1 MRFIPLS
8 DHIGAQVHDLDL
20 DRPIS
25 AEVAAELHQALGA
38 HKLLLFRQGSISDDT
53 HVRLLE
59 SMGRIM
65 REDEAGSLFTHV
77 GTTPDAYVKGTD
89 RLRFHSDWQCAESGA
104 LQVISLYAE
113 EMEHDD
119 PTIFADMT
127 YAARSLPSD
136 LRDRVASFDLVQCTD
151 FSGATPKD
159 GHFRLSAQAPGVA
172 DAYFPRSV
180 HPLLGR
186 HRVTGEE
193 LLNVSEQQTSHIVG
207 MSEDES
213 DVVFAELAQHQY
225 GDDNR
230 YVHHWQVGDLVIWD
244 NIALQHARDASTGPS
259 GRRLRRV
266 VLNELDFADL
276 FAELPE
282 AVTMS

>member
-1 MRFIPLS
+1 MRFVPLS
-8 DHIGAQVHDLDL
+8 DHIGVQVQDLDL
-20 DRPIS
+20 DQPIT
-25 AEVAAELHQALGA
+25 AAIAAELHEALAA

-65 REDEAGSLFTHV
+65 REDDAGSLFTYV

-113 EMEHDD
+113 EMQYDD

-127 YAARSLPSD
+127 HAARSLPSD
-136 LRDRVASFDLVQCTD
+136 LRDRVANLGLVQCTD
-151 FSGATPKD
+151 FSGATPKG
-159 GHFRLSAQAPGVA
+159 GHFRLSAQKPGVP
-172 DAYFPRSV
+172 DVYFPRSV

-193 LLNVSEQQTSHIVG
+193 LLNVSEQQSSHILG

-213 DVVFAELAQHQY
+213 DVVFAELAPHQY
-225 GDDNR
+225 GDHNR

-276 FAELPE
+276 FAALPE
-282 AVTMS
+282 AAAMS

>member
-1 MRFIPLS
+1 MRYTPLS
-8 DHIGAQVHDLDL
+8 DHIGVQVLDLDL
-20 DRPIS
+20 DQPVS
-25 AEVAAELHQALGA
+25 ADVAAELHEALAA
-38 HKLLLFRQGSISDDT
+38 HKLLLFRQGAISDDV
-53 HVRLLE
+53 HVQLLE

-65 REDEAGSLFTHV
+65 REDEVGSLFTYV
-77 GTTPDAYVKGTD
+77 GTSPDAYVKGTD
-89 RLRFHSDWQCAESGA
+89 RLRFHSDWQCSENGA
-104 LQVISLYAE
+104 LQVISLYAQ

-127 YAARSLPSD
+127 HAARSLPAE
-136 LRDRVASFDLVQCTD
+136 LRSEVDGYDLVQCTD

-159 GHFRLSAQAPGVA
+159 GHFRLSAQASGVS

-207 MSEDES
+207 KTEDES
-213 DVVFAELAQHQY
+213 DVVFAQLAPYQY
-225 GDDNR
+225 ADANR

-259 GRRLRRV
+259 GRKLRRV

-276 FAELPE
+276 FPEVPE

>member
-1 MRFIPLS
+1 MRYTPLS

-20 DRPIS
+20 GAPIS
-25 AEVAAELHQALGA
+25 GDVAAELNTALA
-38 HKLLLFRQGSISDDT
+38 THKLLLFRQGPVSDDE

-65 REDEAGSLFTHV
+65 REDDAGSLFTHV
-77 GTTPDAYVKGTD
+77 GTSPEDYVKGTD

-104 LQVISLYAE
+104 LRAISLYAK
-113 EMEHDD
+113 EMERDD

-127 YAARSLPSD
+127 YAAKVLPAE
-136 LRDRVASFDLVQCTD
+136 LRDRVAGFDLVQCTD

-159 GHFRLSAQAPGVA
+159 GHFRLSAQGQGVP
-172 DAYFPRSV
+172 DSQFPRSI

-193 LLNVSEQQTSHIVG
+193 LLNLSEQQTSHIVG
-207 MSEDES
+207 MTEDES
-213 DVVFAELAQHQY
+213 DAVFAEIVGHQY
-225 GDDNR
+225 GPENR

-244 NIALQHARDASTGPS
+244 NIALQHARDAASGAS

-276 FAELPE
+276 FAG
-282 AVTMS
+282 VSQNITMS